1 MCNYLCR
8 NINKYFD
15 VKVIVGTAE
24 CIPYSA
30 KSKKQLQ
37 FKKDISCNCKNV
49 LKLLTLREGF
59 YNKTIVANARHNELA
74 ETIVCV
80 REIYSS

>member
-1 MCNYLCR
+1 MCNYLYR
-8 NINKYFD
+8 NIKHCRVHPLF
-15 VKVIVGTAE
+15 
-24 CIPYSA
+24 
-30 KSKKQLQ
+30 SKIQKQLQ

-59 YNKTIVANARHNELA
+59 YNKIVVPNNELA

>member
-8 NINKYFD
+8 NILE
-15 VKVIVGTAE
+15 I

-37 FKKDISCNCKNV
+37 FKKDICCNCKNV

-80 REIYSS
+80 REIYSSYFCHGQPNC